1 MYSSIASTLQEA
13 RGRLHCYSARQ
24 RADNNGEQGI
34 YLSEIHKKGDAWMN
48 DNSIQFPDQLDT
60 LTAELQ
66 DLEVDTFEIE
76 DLADLEQ
83 NTPSLPACYCNSCS
97 GPACA

>member
-1 MYSSIASTLQEA
+1 
-13 RGRLHCYSARQ
+13 
-24 RADNNGEQGI
+24 
-34 YLSEIHKKGDAWMN
+34 MN
-48 DNSIQFPDQLDT
+48 DHSVQFPDQLDT

-83 NTPSLPACYCNSCS
+83 NAPSLPACYCNSCS